1 MFGPGNSFSGP
12 VSGLL
17 AKPARRWRLRAS
29 LLPLCLLTLAHPGL
43 AQQPARQTQQSSQL
57 PSAPAAQLP
66 AAPAAITGTIVDSD
80 AASVPGAHVTLTL
93 DGQPPAGARTA
104 VTSDDGS
111 FFFADVPPGP
121 FKLLVTAPGFASW
134 QTSGQLHAGQS
145 FDLPS
150 IALKAAAS
158 STEVDVTASQ
168 TEIAQAQVGEE
179 EKQRV
184 LGVFPNFYVSYVSD
198 PVPLDPRQKVQ
209 LALRTLVDPVS
220 LVLNGV
226 TAGAEQ
232 AGNDYAWGQGAQG
245 YGKRYAAAYGN
256 FLTGTMFGDAL
267 FPILLKQDPRYFYKG
282 TGSIH
287 SRALYAIANAV
298 ICKGDN
304 GRWQTNYSGI
314 LGGLASAGLSNLYY
328 PAVNRS
334 GFGLTFEGAAI
345 GTGIGAIAN
354 LLQEFLIHRLTP
366 GIPPSRPGGAS
377 VH

>member
-1 MFGPGNSFSGP
+1 

-17 AKPARRWRLRAS
+17 AKPARRFRLRTLA
-29 LLPLCLLTLAHPGL
+29 LRWLVLPLCLLALADLGL
-43 AQQPARQTQQSSQL
+43 AQQPGQQTQPQPPPL

-66 AAPAAITGTIVDSD
+66 GQTASTGEIGGTILDSD
-80 AASVPGAHVTLTL
+80 AASVGGARVTLTR
-93 DGQPPAGARTA
+93 DGQPPASDRTA
-104 VTSDDGS
+104 VTTNDGGFS
-111 FFFADVPPGP
+111 FSDVPPGP
-121 FKLLVTAPGFASW
+121 FTLVVAAAGFAPW
-134 QTSGQLHAGQS
+134 QTSGELRAGQS

-168 TEIAQAQVGEE
+168 TEIADAQVGEE

-198 PVPLDPRQKVQ
+198 PVPLDPRQKSG

-220 LVLNGV
+220 LALTGV

-232 AGNDYAWGQGAQG
+232 AGNAYAWGQGAQG
-245 YGKRYAAAYGN
+245 YAKRFAAAYGN
-256 FLTGTMFGDAL
+256 FLTSTLLGDAL
-267 FPILLKQDPRYFYKG
+267 FPILFKQDPRYFYKG
-282 TGSIH
+282 TGSIR

-304 GRWQTNYSGI
+304 NRWQTNYSGI

-345 GTGIGAIAN
+345 GTGFGAVAN
-354 LLQEFLIHRLTP
+354 LLQEFLIHHLTP
-366 GIPPSRPGGAS
+366 GIPPPPPAGAS
-377 VH
+377 VIR